1 MKRRILQLGGVVWST
16 NLVILC
22 VSMFSNR
29 FGQGLLGGARTN
41 FFVDTLGI
49 TGQQIL
55 ALEGIREIPGLALIF
70 LAALTM
76 RFSLPRRAAVSV
88 FIMGVGYILFATVHS
103 YSALLVVAV
112 LASLGMHLWMP
123 LSESLAMALGTKET
137 SGRIMG
143 TLQSVGALAA
153 IAGMGVLALISA
165 LLPDLELGLY
175 YVFGGILILVAAVLL
190 WRLPKDLGDTKV
202 EPPRMLVSKR
212 YWLYYV
218 LTFFQGSRKQVL
230 NTFGLLVLVE
240 IANYE
245 VWQISLLLLIS
256 GVVNLIGAPLLG
268 SALDH
273 FGERR
278 TLSISYA
285 LLVLC
290 CLVYAFIHQAWILAA
305 VLVLIKL
312 LSLMGVG
319 LSTYVNRI
327 APEGE
332 LTPTL
337 SAGIS
342 INHITSVGM
351 PMVAAAVLPLI
362 GYDGI
367 FLGTAGL
374 ILLSIPF
381 AMMIRVPK
389 ETTAAATT

>member
-1 MKRRILQLGGVVWST
+1 MKRRFLQFGGVVWSA
-16 NLVILC
+16 NLVLLA
-22 VSMFSNR
+22 MSNFTNY

-49 TGQQIL
+49 SGQQIL
-55 ALEGIREIPGLALIF
+55 ALEGIREIPGLGLMF

-76 RFSLPRRAAVSV
+76 RFSLPRRAAASV
-88 FIMGVGYILFATVHS
+88 ALMGVGYILFATIHT

-112 LASLGMHLWMP
+112 LASLGMHMWMP
-123 LSESLAMALGTKET
+123 LAESLAMALGTKET

-143 TLQSVGALAA
+143 TLQSVGALAS

-165 LLPDLELGLY
+165 IAPDLPLSIY
-175 YVFGGILILVAAVLL
+175 YVIGGILVLVAAVLL
-190 WRLPKDLGDTKV
+190 WRLPKALGDTETK
-202 EPPRMLVSKR
+202 PPRMLLSKR

-240 IANYE
+240 MANYE
-245 VWQISLLLLIS
+245 VWQISLLLLVS

-268 SALDH
+268 TALDF

-278 TLSISYA
+278 TLSVSYA

-290 CLVYAFIHQAWILAA
+290 CVAYATIQQAWILAA

-327 APEGE
+327 APTGE

-342 INHITSVGM
+342 INHITSVAM
-351 PMVAAAVLPLI
+351 PIVAAAVLPLV
-362 GYDGI
+362 GYSGI
-367 FLGTAGL
+367 FWGTAVL
-374 ILLSIPF
+374 VLLSIPF
-381 AMMIRVPK
+381 ALMIRVPK
-389 ETTAAATT
+389 SATAQATS